1 MESSRTE
8 HKVSVAEEDLPA
20 CMGAADGGPFTE
32 EGEKLPEF
40 QETHSLKPSPLARK
54 LPPRELA
61 RDGGHFLSFYFLK
74 LIFIGVQLY
83 FSIASVSAVQ

>member
-1 MESSRTE
+1 
-8 HKVSVAEEDLPA
+8 
-20 CMGAADGGPFTE
+20 MGAADGGPFTE